1 MSVISDH
8 RPSRTASD
16 CAIDEAS
23 VVKLVYSMRQQPDKE
38 RNM

>member
-1 MSVISDH
+1 MSVISNH
-8 RPSRTASD
+8 RPSSTASNS
-16 CAIDEAS
+16 AIDEAS